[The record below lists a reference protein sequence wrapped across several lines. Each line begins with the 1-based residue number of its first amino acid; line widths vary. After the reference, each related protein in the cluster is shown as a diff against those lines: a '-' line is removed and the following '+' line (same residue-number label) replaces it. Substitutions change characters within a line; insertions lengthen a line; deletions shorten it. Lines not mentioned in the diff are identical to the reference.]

1 MTKVLKMLVKVYND
15 IPCASAILKQQRAKI
30 IPTVLALDTT
40 KYLNKER
47 SYIPW
52 KSAMNNLGYFY
63 LMFDRSE
70 VYGPMQV
77 SNLSSTARKKNH
89 PQY

>member
-1 MTKVLKMLVKVYND
+1 MLIKVCND
-15 IPCASAILKQQRAKI
+15 IPCASAIPKQQRAKI
-30 IPTVLALDTT
+30 IPTVLALQTT
-40 KYLNKER
+40 EYLSKER
-47 SYIPW
+47 DYIPW

-77 SNLSSTARKKNH
+77 SNLSSTAHQENH
-89 PQY
+89 SQH

>member
-1 MTKVLKMLVKVYND
+1 MRKLLKMLIKVYND

-30 IPTVLALDTT
+30 IPTVLALQTT
-40 KYLNKER
+40 KYLDKETE
-47 SYIPW
+47 YIPW
-52 KSAMNNLGYFY
+52 KSAVNNLDYFY

-77 SNLSSTARKKNH
+77 SNLSSTAHKKKH
-89 PQY
+89 SQY